1 MSEIEIL
8 LNSIDKVKDF
18 VFTVSKFDARMELV
32 SGRTVIDAKSI
43 MSIFCVDLSKP
54 MMLRIHEK
62 NEYAE
67 QIFDAIGEYVVVK
80 SVSHTGKEV
89 EAYENNKK

>member
-1 MSEIEIL
+1 MSEVQIL

-18 VFTVSKFDARMELV
+18 VYIVGKFDARMELV
-32 SGRTVIDAKSI
+32 SGRAVIDAKSI

-62 NEYAE
+62 RKYAE
-67 QIFDAIGEYVVVK
+67 EVVDAIKEYIVV
-80 SVSHTGKEV
+80 
-89 EAYENNKK
+89 